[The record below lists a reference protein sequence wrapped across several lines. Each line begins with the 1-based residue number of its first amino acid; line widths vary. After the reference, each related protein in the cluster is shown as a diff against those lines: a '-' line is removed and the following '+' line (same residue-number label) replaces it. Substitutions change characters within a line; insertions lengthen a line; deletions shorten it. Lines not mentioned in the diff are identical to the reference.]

1 MFENF
6 SNVETYKKLTKNMRV
21 LLSNNQ
27 DTATFETHL
36 LDIGNA
42 MTQINSGMDIIPYG
56 NIMENKNELITNIY
70 ENVED
75 NYLDE
80 NWLCERCILT
90 PKNDNVY
97 IINQNLLNK
106 FPGEMEVYRSIDR
119 VQKKRSCKLSH
130 RIFEFH

>member
-1 MFENF
+1 
-6 SNVETYKKLTKNMRV
+6 
-21 LLSNNQ
+21 
-27 DTATFETHL
+27 
-36 LDIGNA
+36 
-42 MTQINSGMDIIPYG
+42 MTQKNNGMDIIPCI
-56 NIMENKNELITNIY
+56 NIMEYKNELITTIY

-97 IINQNLLNK
+97 TINKNVPNT
-106 FPGEMEVYRSIDR
+106 FSGEMKVYRSIDR
-119 VQKKRSCKLSH
+119 VQKKISCRLSH